1 MGVVS
6 VFVAFLARRRQ
17 RYPGVLLIP
26 LYYPGY
32 PGNTCPQVPP
42 GNRNP
47 AVPSGQQCSGASVS
61 VSITIKYL
69 SFIIY
74 TTLLYSTLLGMQP
87 GMQPGTRLDIYP

>member
-32 PGNTCPQVPP
+32 PGNTGPKVPP

-47 AVPSGQQCSGASVS
+47 AVPSGQQCSGASAPAPASAS
-61 VSITIKYL
+61 VL
-69 SFIIY
+69 
-74 TTLLYSTLLGMQP
+74 Q
-87 GMQPGTRLDIYP
+87 